1 MKEEKK
7 EKQEIQEK
15 PEKKE
20 RKYKFHFLPVF
31 WNGLKENKLYLLS
44 FLITLG
50 FIVFSSCDRVKDSE
64 GFYSFKFNK
73 EDVVDK
79 KSDEGTTSA
88 TANDEVDV
96 KNYIGVYSREVNLI
110 DAIKVGSCSLDSYKI
125 VYQIRNDRTITK
137 YFYNSCLGTIK
148 IWSEE
153 LKYASSSG
161 ARYISANNIYFLFGN
176 SGMKEVDGFTYK
188 LDSSE
193 NMKENKKVKDV
204 DLYFYDNNIVLLL
217 NDNLVLVDGDTIS
230 YNLKDEYKSNGGNLD
245 KLVYKMDD
253 YTYKFIVFSSGDA
266 KSCYDSSNDDSL
278 NYTIYSITYDT
289 DNKKFGNV
297 KEIVSR
303 KISDGC
309 SLYKTDLKE
318 FE

>member
-1 MKEEKK
+1 
-7 EKQEIQEK
+7 
-15 PEKKE
+15 
-20 RKYKFHFLPVF
+20 
-31 WNGLKENKLYLLS
+31 
-44 FLITLG
+44 
-50 FIVFSSCDRVKDSE
+50 
-64 GFYSFKFNK
+64 
-73 EDVVDK
+73 
-79 KSDEGTTSA
+79 
-88 TANDEVDV
+88 
-96 KNYIGVYSREVNLI
+96 
-110 DAIKVGSCSLDSYKI
+110 
-125 VYQIRNDRTITK
+125 
-137 YFYNSCLGTIK
+137 
-148 IWSEE
+148 
-153 LKYASSSG
+153 
-161 ARYISANNIYFLFGN
+161 
-176 SGMKEVDGFTYK
+176 MKEVDGFTYK